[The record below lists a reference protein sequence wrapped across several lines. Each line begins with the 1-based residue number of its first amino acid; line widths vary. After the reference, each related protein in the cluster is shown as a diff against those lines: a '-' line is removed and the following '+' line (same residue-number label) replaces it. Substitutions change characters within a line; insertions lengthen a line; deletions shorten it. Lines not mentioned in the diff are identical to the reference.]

1 MHAYQAQIENQSMF
15 FNFKSLLLYIWCI
28 YVTNLLYMCLK
39 IQVQSKSNHKHI
51 SLNNHFLHV

>member
-28 YVTNLLYMCLK
+28 YVTNFLYMCLK
-39 IQVQSKSNHKHI
+39 IQVQSKSSHMHI
-51 SLNNHFLHV
+51 H